1 MRRAAHGGSLVSA
14 LRSALSACL
23 LAILPPMGDAAA
35 QSLSDELQVLAD
47 THPEIAGRR
56 HAVDAAGSEID
67 RASAGYLP
75 KLDVSTGIG
84 PQYID
89 SPVTSRAGGG
99 EWTSVAQLAGVHV
112 SQNLFNGFAT
122 PAQVQAATLRHEGA
136 VFSLASTRQQ
146 VLFEGISAYLE
157 VLRQRRLVE
166 LARGSEETI
175 KRQLR
180 LEDERVQRGA
190 GIAVDV
196 LQAKSRLQVAK
207 EQRIAFEG
215 ALRAAI
221 GRYLQIFA
229 RPPEV
234 AAMAMPPPPLH
245 LLPPDLD
252 DAIAAARAD
261 NPALNASLA
270 AVAEAG
276 EARRLARSGHYPSL
290 DLVAGANYE
299 KDTDLVEG
307 VRTDVSVLVRATWTL
322 FDGFATSAATASAA
336 AGYQG
341 SRSDHDALERRVIE
355 AVRLAWHG
363 LETAKERRELLHN
376 GVVIAE
382 QVFEMRRKLRAA
394 GRETAINVLDAEDEL
409 TRALIAQ
416 TTAEADAALAT
427 YRLLAAVGRLDRHHL
442 GLRATD

>member
-1 MRRAAHGGSLVSA
+1 MANGSCFALLLSA
-14 LRSALSACL
+14 L
-23 LAILPPMGDAAA
+23 AAAVPAGEAHA
-35 QSLSDELQVLAD
+35 QSLTDELQVLAD
-47 THPEIAGRR
+47 THPDIVGRR

-67 RASAGYLP
+67 RAASGYLP
-75 KLDVSTGIG
+75 KLDISAATG

-89 SPVTSRAGGG
+89 SPLTTRAGGG
-99 EWTSVAQLAGVHV
+99 EWLSVAQLAGVHL

-122 PAQVQAATLRHEGA
+122 PAQVQSATLHHEGA
-136 VFSLASTRQQ
+136 VFSLATRQQ
-146 VLFEGISAYLE
+146 ILFEGIGAYLE

-215 ALRAAI
+215 ALRAGI
-221 GRYLQIFA
+221 GRYMQLFG

-234 AAMAMPPPPLH
+234 VAMTFPAPPLY
-245 LLPPDLD
+245 LVPADLD
-252 DAIAAARAD
+252 AAIAAARAE
-261 NPALNASLA
+261 NPAVNSSLA

-276 EARRLARSGHYPSL
+276 EGRRLARAGHYPSL

-307 VRTDVSVLVRATWTL
+307 TRTDVSVLIRATWTL
-322 FDGFATSAATASAA
+322 FDGFATSAASASAA
-336 AGYQG
+336 ASYQG
-341 SRSDHDALERRVIE
+341 SRSSHEALERRMLE
-355 AVRLAWHG
+355 AVRLSWHG
-363 LETAKERRELLHN
+363 LENARERSELLHN

-409 TRALIAQ
+409 TTALIAQ
-416 TTAEADAALAT
+416 TMAEFDAATAT
-427 YRLLAAVGRLDRHHL
+427 YRLLAAVGRLDRQHL
-442 GLRATD
+442 GLKPEK

>member
-1 MRRAAHGGSLVSA
+1 MAADFRFA
-14 LRSALSACL
+14 LLLCALAVPL
-23 LAILPPMGDAAA
+23 LAGPARA
-35 QSLSDELQVLAD
+35 QSLTDELQVLAD
-47 THPEIAGRR
+47 THPEITGRR
-56 HAVDAAGSEID
+56 HAVDAAGSDID

-75 KLDVSTGIG
+75 KLDISTGIG

-89 SPVTSRAGGG
+89 SPLTRGAGGG
-99 EWTSVAQLAGVHV
+99 EWLSVAQLAGVHV

-136 VFSLASTRQQ
+136 VFSLAAVRQQ

-207 EQRIAFEG
+207 EQRIGFEG

-221 GRYLQIFA
+221 GRYLQVFA
-229 RPPEV
+229 RPPQV
-234 AAMAMPPPPLH
+234 DAMAPPAPPLY
-245 LLPPDLD
+245 LLPGDLD
-252 DAIAAARAD
+252 AAIAAARAD

-276 EARRLARSGHYPSL
+276 EGRRLARAGHYPSL

-307 VRTDVSVLVRATWTL
+307 TRTDVSVLIRATWTL
-322 FDGFATSAATASAA
+322 FDGFATSAASASAA
-336 AGYQG
+336 ASYRG

-355 AVRLAWHG
+355 AVRVAWYG
-363 LETAKERRELLHN
+363 LETARERRELLHN

-409 TRALIAQ
+409 TTALIAQ
-416 TTAEADAALAT
+416 TMAEADAILAS
-427 YRLLAAVGRLDRHHL
+427 YRLLAAIGRLDRHHL
-442 GLRATD
+442 GLKSEK

>member
-14 LRSALSACL
+14 LRFALSACL
-23 LAILPPMGDAAA
+23 LAILPPMG
-35 QSLSDELQVLAD
+35 DELQVLAD

-122 PAQVQAATLRHEGA
+122 LAQVQAATLRHEGA

-234 AAMAMPPPPLH
+234 GAMAMPPPPLH

-355 AVRLAWHG
+355 AVRLAWHA

-442 GLRATD
+442 GLRAND

>member
-1 MRRAAHGGSLVSA
+1 MAGSFTLALLVFVLA
-14 LRSALSACL
+14 LLT
-23 LAILPPMGDAAA
+23 PVGEAAA
-35 QSLSDELQVLAD
+35 QSLNDELQTLAD

-56 HAVDAAGSEID
+56 HAVAAAGSEID

-75 KLDVSTGIG
+75 KLEVSTGIG

-99 EWTSVAQLAGVHV
+99 EWVSVAQLGGVHV

-122 PAQVQAATLRHEGA
+122 PAQVQAATLHQEGA

-146 VLFEGISAYLE
+146 VLFEGIAAYLE

-215 ALRAAI
+215 ALRAGI
-221 GRYLQIFA
+221 GRYLQIFG

-234 AAMAMPPPPLH
+234 DAMALPALPLH
-245 LLPPDLD
+245 LVPPDLD
-252 DAIAAARAD
+252 AAIGVARAD
-261 NPALNASLA
+261 NPAVNASLA

-276 EARRLARSGHYPSL
+276 EGRRLARAGHYPSL

-336 AGYQG
+336 ASYQG
-341 SRSDHDALERRVIE
+341 SRSDHEALERRVIE
-355 AVRLAWHG
+355 AVRVAWYG
-363 LETAKERRELLHN
+363 LETARERRDLLHN

-442 GLRATD
+442 GLRAND

>member
-1 MRRAAHGGSLVSA
+1 LAHGF
-14 LRSALSACL
+14 RFACL
-23 LAILPPMGDAAA
+23 VVALATLAPQGAIRA
-35 QSLSDELQVLAD
+35 QSLTDELQVLAD

-56 HAVDAAGSEID
+56 HAVDAAGSDID
-67 RASAGYLP
+67 RASSGYLP
-75 KLDVSTGIG
+75 KLDISTGMG

-89 SPVTSRAGGG
+89 SPLTRRAGGG
-99 EWTSVAQLAGVHV
+99 EWLSVAQLAGVHL

-122 PAQVQAATLRHEGA
+122 PAQVQAATLHHEGA
-136 VFSLASTRQQ
+136 VFSLAAARQQ

-196 LQAKSRLQVAK
+196 LQAKSRLQLAK

-229 RPPEV
+229 RPPQV
-234 AAMAMPPPPLH
+234 DAMVLPPPPLH
-245 LLPPDLD
+245 LLPGDLD
-252 DAIAAARAD
+252 AAIAAARAD

-276 EARRLARSGHYPSL
+276 EGRRLARAGHYPSL

-307 VRTDVSVLVRATWTL
+307 TRTDVSVLLRATWTL
-322 FDGFATSAATASAA
+322 FDGFATSAAAASAA
-336 AGYQG
+336 ASYQG
-341 SRSDHDALERRVIE
+341 SRADHDALERRVIE

-363 LETAKERRELLHN
+363 LETAKERRELLRN

-409 TRALIAQ
+409 TTALIAQ
-416 TTAEADAALAT
+416 TMAEADASLAA
-427 YRLLAAVGRLDRHHL
+427 YRLLAAIGRLDSHHL
-442 GLRATD
+442 GLRAEK

>member
-1 MRRAAHGGSLVSA
+1 LAHGFRFGLVVVA
-14 LRSALSACL
+14 LAMVV
-23 LAILPPMGDAAA
+23 PQAAARA
-35 QSLSDELQVLAD
+35 QSLTDELQVLAD
-47 THPEIAGRR
+47 THPEIASRR
-56 HAVDAAGSEID
+56 HAADAAGSDID
-67 RASAGYLP
+67 RASSGYLP
-75 KLDVSTGIG
+75 KLDISAGMG

-89 SPVTSRAGGG
+89 SPLTRRAGGG
-99 EWTSVAQLAGVHV
+99 EWLSVAQLAGVHL

-122 PAQVQAATLRHEGA
+122 PAQVQAATLHHEGA
-136 VFSLASTRQQ
+136 VFSLGAARQQ
-146 VLFEGISAYLE
+146 ILFEGISAYLE

-166 LARGSEETI
+166 LGRGSEETI

-196 LQAKSRLQVAK
+196 LQAKSRLQLAK

-229 RPPEV
+229 RPPQVE
-234 AAMAMPPPPLH
+234 AMALPALPLH
-245 LLPPDLD
+245 LLPGDLD
-252 DAIAAARAD
+252 AAIAAARAD
-261 NPALNASLA
+261 SPALNASLA

-276 EARRLARSGHYPSL
+276 EGRRLARAGHYPSL
-290 DLVAGANYE
+290 DLIAGANYE

-307 VRTDVSVLVRATWTL
+307 TRTDVSVLLRATWTL
-322 FDGFATSAATASAA
+322 FDGFATSAAAASAA
-336 AGYQG
+336 ARYRG
-341 SRSDHDALERRVIE
+341 SRADHDALERRVIE

-363 LETAKERRELLHN
+363 LETAKERRDLSRN
-376 GVVIAE
+376 GVAIAG

-409 TRALIAQ
+409 TTALIAQ
-416 TTAEADAALAT
+416 TMAEADVALAA
-427 YRLLAAVGRLDRHHL
+427 YRMLAAIGRLDRQHL
-442 GLRATD
+442 GLRVER